1 MDLPDLR
8 HVTGQ
13 SEIPELGFD
22 EDKGFSEDLLGT
34 PCYESAICSGAPN
47 SGGSPS
53 YWDVVSGSE

>member
-1 MDLPDLR
+1 
-8 HVTGQ
+8 VTGQ
-13 SEIPELGFD
+13 SEIPELGYD